1 MQKTLLFWEIIY
13 ECKKA
18 MHPRDPD
25 HKGILVQRK
34 RGVMGVRNWT
44 SFRKRFHIREKKSCW
59 FWSYLLKIWTNS
71 RPPIPPRTISWSYNY
86 YLIFYSKYERMHIAY
101 RYKIKYKLAFSSN
114 FSESSYRR
122 RLPQYIRPGDSYLYA
137 RLFLFVH
144 SLHSLFQKLNPCSI
158 SIAQF
163 AQFV

>member
-101 RYKIKYKLAFSSN
+101 RYKIKYKLAFSSK
-114 FSESSYRR
+114 FSEAATGGGSPNTFGLATLTYT
-122 RLPQYIRPGDSYLYA
+122 LVC
-137 RLFLFVH
+137 F
-144 SLHSLFQKLNPCSI
+144 SLSIPSILCSKN
-158 SIAQF
+158 
-163 AQFV
+163 

>member
-86 YLIFYSKYERMHIAY
+86 YLIFNSKYERTNAY
-101 RYKIKYKLAFSSN
+101 RVQVQNKIQTCFLIKFFRKQLQAAAPPIHS
-114 FSESSYRR
+114 
-122 RLPQYIRPGDSYLYA
+122 A
-137 RLFLFVH
+137 WRLFT
-144 SLHSLFQKLNPCSI
+144 
-158 SIAQF
+158 
-163 AQFV
+163 